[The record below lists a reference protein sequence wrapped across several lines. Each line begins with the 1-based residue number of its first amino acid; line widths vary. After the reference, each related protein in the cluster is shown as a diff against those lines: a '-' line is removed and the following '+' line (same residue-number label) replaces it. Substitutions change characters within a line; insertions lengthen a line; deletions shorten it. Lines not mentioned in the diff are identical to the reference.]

1 MINAN
6 QENRGVLMNGRRFIV
21 GLGVAGAGMLAAAF
35 AQLAAAPVAGADVQ
49 DMITELDGTLQVG
62 QTALTNAADSF
73 ADGNVLYGLDYGF
86 GALDTYSLDPLAD
99 VLYGGYESL
108 VGAAGPYPDFGFYY
122 IQNPVPETLSAANA
136 DAAADLGYFETD
148 LSTAVTDFGSA
159 DYADGATAA
168 FAAIGGLIT
177 APEVEVLGLVDAL
190 NIGTL

>member
-1 MINAN
+1 MHAN
-6 QENRGVLMNGRRFIV
+6 RRYQD
-21 GLGVAGAGMLAAAF
+21 GSLRRWGSLGAAAGGMVVAVL
-35 AQLAAAPVAGADVQ
+35 AQLAAAPTAGADVQ
-49 DMITELDGTLQVG
+49 DVITELDGTLQVG

-86 GALDTYSLDPLAD
+86 GALDTYSLDPLGD

-122 IQNPVPETLSAANA
+122 IQNPVPDTLAAASA
-136 DAAADLGYFETD
+136 DATADLGYAETD
-148 LSTAVTDFGSA
+148 FTTALTDFGSG

-168 FAAIGGLIT
+168 FQAIGGLIT

>member
-1 MINAN
+1 
-6 QENRGVLMNGRRFIV
+6 MNSRRFLV
-21 GLGVAGAGMLAAAF
+21 ALGVAGGGMLAAVF

-62 QTALTNAADSF
+62 QTALTNAVDSF
-73 ADGNVLYGLDYGF
+73 ANDNVLYGLDYGF
-86 GALDTYSLDPLAD
+86 GALDTYSLDPLGD

-108 VGAAGPYPDFGFYY
+108 VGAPGPYPDFGFYY

-136 DAAADLGYFETD
+136 DAAADLGYADTD
-148 LSTAVTDFGSA
+148 FTTAVADFGNG

-168 FAAIGGLIT
+168 FQVIGNLIT